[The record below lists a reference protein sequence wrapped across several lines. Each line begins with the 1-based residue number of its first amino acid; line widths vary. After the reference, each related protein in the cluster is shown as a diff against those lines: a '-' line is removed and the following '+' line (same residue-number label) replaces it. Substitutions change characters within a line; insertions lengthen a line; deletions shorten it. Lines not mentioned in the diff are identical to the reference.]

1 MSSESNVVGLG
12 STRVESIQAPS
23 VLYQSLRNDVFDP
36 GVADILQGMD
46 EKDLFVLQSL
56 LNQALSNV
64 HREMARR
71 NTQAGYSPQPW

>member
-1 MSSESNVVGLG
+1 MSSEGTVDLG
-12 STRVESIQAPS
+12 SRIESFRAPS
-23 VLYQSLRNDVFDP
+23 VLYHSLRNDVFDA
-36 GVADILQGMD
+36 GVAEILQGMD